1 MLNLTLYYDPKLE
14 NSQRLFE
21 DLERIKHQSEFHI
34 TRIDVTKDLPLYGDM
49 GPFPVIKI
57 GPYTL
62 QGEITAQQIQVAVGA
77 AMDRDRN
84 LRQLGDKRYEKKINR
99 GKKLSGPDRITLLV
113 SKKYMFLF
121 NFVVFLYIGLPFLA
135 PVLMNAGAT
144 FPAQIIYKVYR
155 PLCHQLTFRSF
166 FLYGDQLVYP
176 RELAQVPDVIPYEEY
191 FHQDHLDINF
201 ARDFLGNEQA
211 GYKVALCERDI
222 AIYGSFLI
230 FGILFQLFGRKFRRI
245 PWYIWILVG
254 IIPMGL
260 DGTSQLPGLMANIL
274 PAWVP
279 LRESTPIIRVIT
291 GVLFGITTAW
301 YLYPIVE
308 ETMND
313 TRLLLTQKK
322 NYVEQSKVE
331 AETEVDA

>member
-1 MLNLTLYYDPKLE
+1 MLNLTLYFDPAME
-14 NSQRLFE
+14 NSQKLEE
-21 DLERIKHQSEFHI
+21 DLQLVKQQIEFNI
-34 TRIDVTKDLPLYGDM
+34 TRIDITQDNILYQDM

-62 QGEITAQQIQVAVGA
+62 QGEITVQQIQVAVGA
-77 AMDRDRN
+77 AKDRDRN
-84 LRQLGDKRYEKKINR
+84 LRQLGDKHYEKKISR
-99 GKKLSGPDRITLLV
+99 GKKLSGPDRITLMV

-135 PVLMNAGAT
+135 PVLMNVGAT
-144 FPAQIIYKVYR
+144 FPAQIIYKIYR

-166 FLYGDQLVYP
+166 FLYGDQMVYP
-176 RELAQVPDVIPYEEY
+176 RELAQVPDVVSYEEY
-191 FHQDHLDINF
+191 FHQDHMDINF

-211 GYKVALCERDI
+211 GYKVALCERDV

-230 FGILFQLFGRKFRRI
+230 FGILFQLSGRKFRRI
-245 PWYIWILVG
+245 PWYVWIIFG
-254 IIPMGL
+254 IIPMGI
-260 DGTSQLPGLMANIL
+260 DGSSQLTGLVSNLLPG
-274 PAWVP
+274 WVP
-279 LRESTPIIRVIT
+279 IRESTPFLRLLT
-291 GVLFGITTAW
+291 GTLFGITTAW

-322 NYVEQSKVE
+322 KYVEQNIEKGK
-331 AETEVDA
+331 